1 MHLLQ
6 ILYHELSQRT
16 HCRFIV
22 CVMSSGPDLGLYE
35 ILLPL
40 KKSNLDMSVLYYAL
54 NFLGLVKV
62 CLFVSDLS
70 SVTTRKQL
78 HLC

>member
-1 MHLLQ
+1 
-6 ILYHELSQRT
+6 
-16 HCRFIV
+16 
-22 CVMSSGPDLGLYE
+22 MSSGPDLDLYE
-35 ILLPL
+35 ILFLL
-40 KKSNLDMSVLYYAL
+40 KKSNLGMSVLYNAL
-54 NFLGLVKV
+54 NFLMLVKV

>member
-1 MHLLQ
+1 
-6 ILYHELSQRT
+6 
-16 HCRFIV
+16 
-22 CVMSSGPDLGLYE
+22 MSSGPDLDLYE
-35 ILLPL
+35 ILLLL
-40 KKSNLDMSVLYYAL
+40 KKSNLGMSVLYNAS
-54 NFLGLVKV
+54 NFLMLVKV